1 MQKGSEYEARI
12 HLNADARAR
21 KETRVAQEV
30 WRAVWRA
37 GRWIEA
43 FINVVKLRHAFH
55 LNAEAKTRKETRVAQ
70 EVWRAVWK
78 GGEIEAFNNVVKL
91 RHTSM

>member
-1 MQKGSEYEARI
+1 VK
-12 HLNADARAR
+12 
-21 KETRVAQEV
+21 
-30 WRAVWRA
+30 
-37 GRWIEA
+37 IEA